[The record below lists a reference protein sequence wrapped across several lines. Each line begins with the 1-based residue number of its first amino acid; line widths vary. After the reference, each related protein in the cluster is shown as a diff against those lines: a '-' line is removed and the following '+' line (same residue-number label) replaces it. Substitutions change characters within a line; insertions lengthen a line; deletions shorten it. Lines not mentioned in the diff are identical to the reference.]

1 MLSIVEEIRNDP
13 EKGAKRLESEY
24 KVGLM
29 SLARRFCA
37 DESDAEALV
46 NRTFAI
52 VVEKIDSYLEQS
64 AFFGWMSRI
73 LVNCHSKDVRRKSN
87 EMEFCNADIPE
98 DAPDDDASARIFRE
112 VDASILRDAID
123 RLPKDMKQTLL
134 MHYFMDMPVREVA
147 KVLSV
152 PSGTIMWRLHYA
164 RQILA
169 AKLGANLKKPVVLLV
184 LAGLFLAASAAA
196 VVVGTR
202 AGDTGDKVTIEQTD
216 VRHETTDVTTAAAN
230 DLAEEESR
238 FSSDGSRLLDSVTNL
253 SIPQG
258 ETQMNIQTT
267 TAIVAR
273 TTAKAVAAAAL
284 ALGATAPANAA
295 DVGKNV
301 FSDAAVWFKGA
312 YDRNSTLGMDYKDL
326 RNALDLS
333 TELAPMNA
341 GNWGQATNCVV
352 RYEDV
357 ICPYAGTV
365 MSNVPCFYMP
375 QAIGEDGKLDPR
387 HFYFKDCV
395 SVTNCEATVVMRVR
409 PECRS
414 TWITGEL
421 GFLIGFSKDDDG
433 RLMLRSYCGK
443 WQNTNFKV
451 DPGVW
456 IDVAVVGSQSGMKFY
471 AVTNNGALFT
481 QSMSAQGSDAVKTNL
496 AFGLHQSGYSSWSAV
511 ATNSSSTRVS
521 AFCGSIQSFAV
532 WNRRLSDVEVREAMA
547 FPRAD
552 IMRIGV
558 ADGAGG
564 EFIKASP
571 DGKPVNADDWYGMPA
586 ALAPGESVDIAF
598 WLKDYEHTL
607 PQVLRLTSAQG
618 SSGGLHVSV
627 NGTALKKVLKSVSG
641 ATKTLFIPGN
651 LFISGSNTLHLA
663 NNSPGTVMFDALALG
678 GSWQVGYPNG
688 ARSEFAAPNAVS
700 FVEDGNWKN
709 FRGII
714 TSSTTDVSVVVS
726 PELAASGHPAVF
738 NVSVFTPYAYS
749 PANYPSHASYQL
761 LVNGKKK
768 LDVTLDSYTG
778 SAKYFGTI
786 SAEIAPGELKAG
798 TNMFSIACQMPGAGG
813 NQSYF
818 ATDYLWL
825 AMKNFPKGMIISF
838 K

>member
-1 MLSIVEEIRNDP
+1 
-13 EKGAKRLESEY
+13 
-24 KVGLM
+24 
-29 SLARRFCA
+29 
-37 DESDAEALV
+37 
-46 NRTFAI
+46 
-52 VVEKIDSYLEQS
+52 
-64 AFFGWMSRI
+64 
-73 LVNCHSKDVRRKSN
+73 
-87 EMEFCNADIPE
+87 
-98 DAPDDDASARIFRE
+98 
-112 VDASILRDAID
+112 
-123 RLPKDMKQTLL
+123 
-134 MHYFMDMPVREVA
+134 
-147 KVLSV
+147 
-152 PSGTIMWRLHYA
+152 
-164 RQILA
+164 
-169 AKLGANLKKPVVLLV
+169 
-184 LAGLFLAASAAA
+184 
-196 VVVGTR
+196 
-202 AGDTGDKVTIEQTD
+202 
-216 VRHETTDVTTAAAN
+216 
-230 DLAEEESR
+230 
-238 FSSDGSRLLDSVTNL
+238 
-253 SIPQG
+253 
-258 ETQMNIQTT
+258 
-267 TAIVAR
+267 
-273 TTAKAVAAAAL
+273 
-284 ALGATAPANAA
+284 
-295 DVGKNV
+295 
-301 FSDAAVWFKGA
+301 
-312 YDRNSTLGMDYKDL
+312 
-326 RNALDLS
+326 
-333 TELAPMNA
+333 
-341 GNWGQATNCVV
+341 
-352 RYEDV
+352 
-357 ICPYAGTV
+357 
-365 MSNVPCFYMP
+365 
-375 QAIGEDGKLDPR
+375 
-387 HFYFKDCV
+387 
-395 SVTNCEATVVMRVR
+395 
-409 PECRS
+409 
-414 TWITGEL
+414 
-421 GFLIGFSKDDDG
+421 
-433 RLMLRSYCGK
+433 
-443 WQNTNFKV
+443 
-451 DPGVW
+451 VW

-481 QSMSAQGSDAVKTNL
+481 QSMVAQGSDAVKTNL

-511 ATNSSSTRVS
+511 ATNSTSTRVS

-532 WNRRLSDVEVREAMA
+532 WNRPLSEMEVREAMA
-547 FPRAD
+547 FPRSD

-663 NNSPGTVMFDALALG
+663 NNSPGTVVFDALALG
-678 GSWQVGYPNG
+678 GSWQVGYPDG
-688 ARSEFAAPNAVS
+688 ARSEFATSSAGN
-700 FVEDGNWKN
+700 FVEDGNWKH

-714 TSSTTDVSVVVS
+714 ASSTTDVSVVVS

-738 NVSVFTPYAYS
+738 NVSVFSPYAYS

-813 NQSYF
+813 NQAYF